1 MVSALPQRT
10 LCTNAVYTSMARFG
24 NWGQSS
30 SNAWRRWGWW
40 RGQRRAASVDYR
52 ERISVVTWVL
62 VFGIGLSLLLE
73 IPTLLINLRALG
85 SPISIPISSNLL
97 MAAAVAIVAAAGT
110 EGIMRAHPRIYVW
123 AGTLAWAFWALPMAI
138 SIISVFLL
146 PQVTTQLLQVI
157 LLLVTGVLLATVFFS
172 LYATVEVGQPGYRR
186 ARFVLDALAYGAALL
201 LFLFVYQTR
210 TRSLLSATLVALTA
224 GLLAVEILRTSTTQS
239 RHVLIYGAVVAVLLG
254 EVTWALNYWP
264 LLPGLTGGLLLLL
277 TFYLAVGIAQQALQQ
292 RLNRRVLLEFAVF
305 AVVALVLIVIFG
317 PGF

>member
-1 MVSALPQRT
+1 M
-10 LCTNAVYTSMARFG
+10 
-24 NWGQSS
+24 
-30 SNAWRRWGWW
+30 
-40 RGQRRAASVDYR
+40 DYR

-110 EGIMRAHPRIYVW
+110 EGIVRAHPRIHVW
-123 AGTLAWAFWALPMAI
+123 AGTLTWAFWALPMAI

-172 LYATVEVGQPGYRR
+172 LYVTVEVGQPGYRR

-239 RHVLIYGAVVAVLLG
+239 RPVLIYGAVVALLLG

-277 TFYLAVGIAQQALQQ
+277 SFYLAVGIAQQALQQ
-292 RLNRRVLLEFAVF
+292 RLNRRVLLEFGVF
-305 AVVALVLIVIFG
+305 GAVALILIVIFG